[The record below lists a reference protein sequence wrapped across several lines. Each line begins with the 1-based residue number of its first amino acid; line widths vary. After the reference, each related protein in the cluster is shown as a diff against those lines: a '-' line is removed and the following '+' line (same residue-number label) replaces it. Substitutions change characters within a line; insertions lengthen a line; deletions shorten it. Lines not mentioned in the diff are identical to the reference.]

1 MNKYIH
7 VDGHPGLV
15 RDRNTG
21 AIINL
26 NEDEMRQARKR
37 KNMWKQQQEEL
48 NSLREDVAAMKAMLS
63 QLLEK

>member
-1 MNKYIH
+1 MNKYIK

-15 RDRNTG
+15 RDRSSG
-21 AIINL
+21 AIL
-26 NEDEMRQARKR
+26 NTNHNEMDNARRR
-37 KNMWKQQQEEL
+37 KNAWKKQQEEL